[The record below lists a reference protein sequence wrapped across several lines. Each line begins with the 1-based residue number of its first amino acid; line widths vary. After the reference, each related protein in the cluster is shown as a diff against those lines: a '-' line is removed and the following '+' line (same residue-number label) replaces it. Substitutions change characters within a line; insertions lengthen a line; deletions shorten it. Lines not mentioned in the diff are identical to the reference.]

1 LVNTVILYI
10 ITSFVKLVLKLFSLS
25 FGREIKLAEI
35 KKKSMLTQSGE
46 KVILTS
52 QFINNSFFLTPV
64 FLIIKYYYLYKIL
77 TYLNSK
83 DITLS

>member
-1 LVNTVILYI
+1 L
-10 ITSFVKLVLKLFSLS
+10 VKLVLKLFSLS

-64 FLIIKYYYLYKIL
+64 FLIIKYYYLNKIL